1 MNSQSHNIFRVHNGN
16 VDYSVTWKPDVLG
29 IGYLQA
35 TLELKPDAEGEVVA
49 TLVKALPPKV
59 PSFFSRLVGKAEQV
73 ATNTDVLYIHG
84 WSDYFF
90 QKNLAEYWRSQGAQ
104 FYALD
109 LRKYGRSIR
118 PGQSEGF
125 IEDLSDYDEEIE
137 LALEVM
143 GHGTEKSHSDSR
155 AAAGRKLV
163 LMGHSTGG
171 LVWSLWADRNP
182 GRADAVVLN
191 SPWLEYQ
198 LTAAA
203 RALVTPALR
212 AGAKLN
218 PKTKMPSIDF
228 GFYSRTIDIHKDGEW
243 EFNLDWRPEHGFPVR
258 PAWLNAILTGHA
270 KVAAGLDIDAPVF
283 TWLSTKSLLVP
294 RWSPEMKK
302 TDVAIDVNIVAAR
315 VHQLG
320 KLVTLSRIENAMHD
334 VILSARPVR
343 QKAFAE
349 LTRWLKAYL

>member
-1 MNSQSHNIFRVHNGN
+1 MEKTVS
-16 VDYSVTWKPDVLG
+16 WKADVLG
-29 IGYLQA
+29 EGYLQT
-35 TLELKPDAEGEVVA
+35 TLELKPDSEGPVVA
-49 TLVKALPPKV
+49 TLVKAQAPVPPTFWNKV
-59 PSFFSRLVGKAEQV
+59 FGRSSQV
-73 ATNTDVLYIHG
+73 AANTDVLYIHG

-125 IEDLSDYDEEIE
+125 IDDLADYDEDIE
-137 LALEVM
+137 AALEVM
-143 GHGTEKSHSDSR
+143 GHGSKKSGANDK
-155 AAAGRKLV
+155 ALEGRKLV
-163 LMGHSTGG
+163 VMGHSTGG
-171 LVWSLWADRNP
+171 LIFSLWADRNP

-203 RALVTPALR
+203 RALVAPVLR
-212 AGAKLN
+212 AGTKIN
-218 PKTKMPSIDF
+218 PKAQMPSIDF
-228 GFYSRTIDIHKDGEW
+228 GFYSRTVDKHKDGEW
-243 EFNLDWRPEHGFPVR
+243 EFNYDWRPEHGFPVR
-258 PAWLNAILTGHA
+258 PAWLNAILAGHA
-270 KVAAGLDIDAPVF
+270 KVAAGLDIEAPVF

-294 RWSPEMKK
+294 RWSEDMKRA
-302 TDVAIDVNIVAAR
+302 DVAIDVNIVAAR

-320 KLVTLSRIENAMHD
+320 KLITLARIENAMHD
-334 VILSARPVR
+334 VVLSERPVR
-343 QKAFAE
+343 NHAFDE

>member
-1 MNSQSHNIFRVHNGN
+1 M
-16 VDYSVTWKPDVLG
+16 DKTVTWKPDVLG
-29 IGYLQA
+29 EGFVQA
-35 TLELKPDAEGEVVA
+35 TLTLTPDAEGEVVA
-49 TLVKALPPKV
+49 TLVKALPPKA
-59 PSFFSRLVGKAEQV
+59 PTFFSRVRGTSQQV

-171 LVWSLWADRNP
+171 LIFSLWADRNP

-203 RALVTPALR
+203 RALVTPVLR
-212 AGAKLN
+212 AGTKLN
-218 PKTKMPSIDF
+218 PKAQMPSIDF
-228 GFYSRTIDIHKDGEW
+228 GFYSRTIDVHKDGEW
-243 EFNLDWRPEHGFPVR
+243 AFNPEWRPEHGFPVR

-302 TDVAIDVNIVAAR
+302 ADVAIDVNIVAAR

-320 KLVTLSRIENAMHD
+320 KLVTLSRIDNAMHD
-334 VILSARPVR
+334 IILSARPVR
-343 QKAFAE
+343 QHAFAE

>member
-1 MNSQSHNIFRVHNGN
+1 M
-16 VDYSVTWKPDVLG
+16 TWEPDVLG
-29 IGYLQA
+29 TGFLQA
-35 TLELKPDAEGEVVA
+35 TLELTPDNEGPVVA
-49 TLVKALPPKV
+49 TLVKALPPKA
-59 PSFFSRLVGKAEQV
+59 PGFFSKLTGTATQV
-73 ATNTDVLYIHG
+73 ATNTDVLYVHG

-125 IEDLSDYDEEIE
+125 IENLADYDEDIE
-137 LALEVM
+137 AALEVM
-143 GHGTEKSHSDSR
+143 GHGTAKSHSDSH
-155 AAAGRKLV
+155 AATGRKLV

-171 LVWSLWADRNP
+171 LIFSLWADRNP

-203 RALVTPALR
+203 RALVAPVLK
-212 AGAKLN
+212 AGTKIN
-218 PKTKMPSIDF
+218 PKSKMPSIDF
-228 GFYSRTIDIHKDGEW
+228 GFYSRTVDNNKDGEW
-243 EFNLDWRPEHGFPVR
+243 EFNYDWRPEHGFPVR
-258 PAWLNAILTGHA
+258 PAWLNAILAGHA
-270 KVAAGLDIDAPVF
+270 RVAAGLDIDAPVF

-302 TDVAIDVNIVAAR
+302 ADVAIDVNIVAER
-315 VHQLG
+315 VHKLG
-320 KLVTLSRIENAMHD
+320 KVVTLVRIENAMHD
-334 VILSARPVR
+334 VVLSARPVR
-343 QKAFAE
+343 MKAFAE

>member
-1 MNSQSHNIFRVHNGN
+1 M
-16 VDYSVTWKPDVLG
+16 DKTVTWKPDVLG
-29 IGYLQA
+29 EGFVQA
-35 TLELKPDAEGEVVA
+35 TLTLAPDAEGEVVA
-49 TLVKALPPKV
+49 TLVKALPPKA
-59 PSFFSRLVGKAEQV
+59 PTFLSRVRGKSQQV

-143 GHGTEKSHSDSR
+143 GHGTEKSHSDSH

-171 LVWSLWADRNP
+171 LIFSLWADRNP

-203 RALVTPALR
+203 RALVTPVLR
-212 AGAKLN
+212 AGTKLN
-218 PKTKMPSIDF
+218 PKAQMPSIDF
-228 GFYSRTIDIHKDGEW
+228 GFYSRTIDVHKDGEW
-243 EFNLDWRPEHGFPVR
+243 AFNPEWRPEHGFPVR

-302 TDVAIDVNIVAAR
+302 ADVAIDVNIVAAR

-320 KLVTLSRIENAMHD
+320 KLVTLSRIDNAMHD
-334 VILSARPVR
+334 IILSARPVR
-343 QKAFAE
+343 QHAFAE